1 VQAFLMDAL
10 PDFQIVDGR
19 AVFRP
24 SGKVSL
30 REATALVTAAIRL
43 ARERAIG
50 RLLVVTSGW
59 AELPSPSV
67 SERYEFA
74 KEWAEAAE
82 SSIRV
87 AVVARPQLI
96 DHEKFGVTVARNRG
110 LIADVFTSEE
120 QALAWLLNDKEPRV
134 NA

>member
-1 VQAFLMDAL
+1 MDAL
-10 PDFQIVDGR
+10 QFFKIVEGH

-24 SGKVSL
+24 SGKVPL
-30 REATALVTAAIRL
+30 REAAALITAAIRV
-43 ARERAIG
+43 ARDKAI
-50 RLLVVTSGW
+50 RQLLIVTSGW
-59 AELPSPSV
+59 TELPSPSV

-82 SSIRV
+82 SSIRI
-87 AVVARPQLI
+87 AVVARPELI

-120 QALAWLLNDKEPRV
+120 EALAWLLKDKEPR
-134 NA
+134 